1 MGGFFLA
8 TSINIK
14 TLGYN
19 QDRRTRQPLKCR
31 DVDVSQELDIFFLS
45 WSESDWIKSNQFLS

>member
-19 QDRRTRQPLKCR
+19 QDRRTRQPLKC
-31 DVDVSQELDIFFLS
+31 EM
-45 WSESDWIKSNQFLS
+45 